1 MEIQVMVLEKQKKY
15 GGGGGF
21 KQVNGISKW
30 HKYRNKQTNKNLYRF
45 VST

>member
-21 KQVNGISKW
+21 KQDNGISKW
-30 HKYRNKQTNKNLYRF
+30 HKYRNKQKNKNLYRF